1 MGVPYMAAP
10 LLSQLLNAAPRMTS
24 DRKGTVMDFT
34 IPKALEAEHKELHGE
49 LVKLTKLTGKVGEAA

>member
-1 MGVPYMAAP
+1 MISY
-10 LLSQLLNAAPRMTS
+10 
-24 DRKGTVMDFT
+24 RKGAVMDVT